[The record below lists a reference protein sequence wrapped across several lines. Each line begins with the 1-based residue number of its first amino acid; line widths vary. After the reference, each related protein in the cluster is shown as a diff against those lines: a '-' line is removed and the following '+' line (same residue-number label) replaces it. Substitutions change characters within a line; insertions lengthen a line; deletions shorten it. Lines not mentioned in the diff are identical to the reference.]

1 MPLTQDQEDL
11 EHEWKVKAMKAD
23 VALKTEQTHWEPWQ
37 VVLAAATVFV
47 SLGGALGGLIGFFL
61 GQAQHH

>member
-1 MPLTQDQEDL
+1 MPLNQDQEDL

-23 VALKTEQTHWEPWQ
+23 VSLKIEQARWEPWK
-37 VVLAAATVFV
+37 VILTAATVFI